1 MMERTVTARPDAD
14 AAGSLPS
21 LVERQAT
28 GVAQSHRIAA
38 RLRERIV
45 AGTLKPGAHLS
56 EAALS
61 EELDVSRNTLREAF
75 RVLAKEG
82 ILNHEVNRG
91 VFVSIPSTQTIV
103 DVYRV
108 RRLVQ
113 CAALAQGYAGH
124 PGAVHMRATLQE
136 AERCRGIG
144 DWLGVGSAD
153 IAYHAAIVELAD
165 SPRLSAFFGQV
176 LLELRLVFGLLPN
189 AEHLHAPFVDRNRA
203 ILGLL
208 EDGRPA
214 EAAQALETY
223 LGQAERLILSAY
235 SPLSK

>member
-1 MMERTVTARPDAD
+1 MTARPIAA
-14 AAGSLPS
+14 AAGPLPS
-21 LVERQAT
+21 PLDRQAAA
-28 GVAQSHRIAA
+28 VAQSDRVATH
-38 RLRERIV
+38 LRERIV
-45 AGTLKPGAHLS
+45 AGTLRPGAHLS
-56 EAALS
+56 EAAMS

-82 ILNHEVNRG
+82 VLRHEVNRG
-91 VFVSIPSTQTIV
+91 VFVSTPSAQTIV

-124 PGAVHMRATLQE
+124 PGAARMRAALQE
-136 AERCRGIG
+136 AERCRAAG

-153 IAYHAAIVELAD
+153 IAFHAAIVELAD
-165 SPRLSAFFGQV
+165 SPRLSAFFGHV

-189 AEHLHAPFVDRNRA
+189 AEELHAPFVDRNRA
-203 ILGLL
+203 ILDLI
-208 EDGRPA
+208 ESGRPA

-235 SPLSK
+235 SPISRM

>member
-1 MMERTVTARPDAD
+1 MTARLNAD
-14 AAGSLPS
+14 AAGSLASSGDPR
-21 LVERQAT
+21 VA
-28 GVAQSHRIAA
+28 GVAQSHRIATH
-38 RLRERIV
+38 LRERIV

-56 EAALS
+56 EAAMS

-82 ILNHEVNRG
+82 ILHHEVNRG
-91 VFVSIPSTQTIV
+91 VFVSVPSVQTIV

-113 CAALAQGYAGH
+113 CGALAEGFAGH
-124 PGAVHMRATLQE
+124 PGAVRMRLALQE
-136 AERCRGIG
+136 AERRRAAG

-153 IAYHAAIVELAD
+153 IAFHAAIVELAD
-165 SPRLSAFFGQV
+165 SPRLSAFFAQV
-176 LLELRLVFGLLPN
+176 LLELRLVFGLLPD
-189 AEHLHAPFVDRNRA
+189 AEHLHAPFVDRNQA
-203 ILGLL
+203 ILDLL
-208 EDGRPA
+208 EAGRPA

-235 SPLSK
+235 SPLLSK

>member
-1 MMERTVTARPDAD
+1 MARPKAD
-14 AAGSLPS
+14 AAGLPPS
-21 LVERQAT
+21 PAGAQAAAT
-28 GVAQSHRIAA
+28 AQSERVAGH
-38 RLRERIV
+38 LRERIF

-56 EAALS
+56 EAAMS
-61 EELDVSRNTLREAF
+61 EELAVSRNTLREAF

-82 ILNHEVNRG
+82 ILRHEVNRG
-91 VFVSIPSTQTIV
+91 VFVSTPSARTIV

-124 PGAVHMRATLQE
+124 PGAARMRPALDE
-136 AERCRGIG
+136 AERCRAAG
-144 DWLGVGSAD
+144 DWLGAGRPR
-153 IAYHAAIVELAD
+153 IALSAAIVELAD
-165 SPRLSAFFGQV
+165 SPRLSAFFAQV

-189 AEHLHAPFVDRNRA
+189 AEHLHAPFVDRNRT
-203 ILGLL
+203 ILELL
-208 EDGRPA
+208 ESGRPA

-235 SPLSK
+235 SPIART